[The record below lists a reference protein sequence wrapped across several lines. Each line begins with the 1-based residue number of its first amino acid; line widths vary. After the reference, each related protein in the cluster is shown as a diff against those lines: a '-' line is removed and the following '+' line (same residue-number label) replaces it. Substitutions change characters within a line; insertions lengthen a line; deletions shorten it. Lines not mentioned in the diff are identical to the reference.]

1 MKKNVVFEI
10 GTEELP
16 ALELHA
22 ATKQVE
28 DIVSAQPGKLFNYD
42 EVKVYSTPRR
52 IIVSITGVPEKI
64 EASVSENK
72 GPKLEIALD
81 GGTYTKAAEGFAR
94 GQGISTDELVQKDG
108 YVFAVKEIPEQKIM
122 DMLPG
127 LFLDLIK
134 SISWKKVQR
143 WGANAEEFARP
154 IR

>member
-28 DIVSAQPGKLFNYD
+28 DIVSAQPGKLFDYD

-81 GGTYTKAAEGFAR
+81 GGT
-94 GQGISTDELVQKDG
+94 
-108 YVFAVKEIPEQKIM
+108 
-122 DMLPG
+122 
-127 LFLDLIK
+127 
-134 SISWKKVQR
+134 
-143 WGANAEEFARP
+143 
-154 IR
+154 